1 MTGIMVS
8 NAHKFQ
14 ANNSQAQTQT
24 SENAA
29 TSPRLQNRAARIFK
43 KSGWLND
50 ISLPLL
56 LLLAGQIAARPANA
70 QQEVSLDNIIITAQ
84 NQFGTV
90 SQLTIRDGVL
100 YLLEEGCNLVMI
112 RQLSAADISAIRALA
127 NLRIEE
133 VGLHLQL
140 ISYAP
145 LSDADISDFCVAS
158 DPISSFIT
166 RIRQDD
172 SDSSNFAGMLAG
184 ALGLLLGLA
193 GGGGGGGGG
202 TPAPDRTAFS
212 LSNDSQSDAEE
223 ESFALSPSASA
234 SSSSLGSLSILEGM
248 YGEEED
254 KADATTGIEV
264 EATNRDGADI
274 STITSSDDRF
284 IITNGEIRIK
294 KGTVFNYEADKKSF
308 DITLT
313 AGGQKKILHVTLTDQ
328 IFAEDVELEF
338 SKAKVKRDGDMV
350 FEPIKISDD
359 GHDKTALDA
368 AKFILIAEDGGEDDE
383 DISAKFMIEKT
394 GTTDVFYQL
403 RLKDDQNLEGVEGP
417 VNIQI
422 LALSLSSEIDGL
434 KGEIE
439 SLDKITKTGGASV
452 TNSIDLDGLTIEKT
466 LPDITLTSHK
476 YILLKK
482 MAGKAVFE
490 AVTQAELN
498 SRTGDFAVVAEL
510 YTDIEDIKDKGLIKT
525 QLQQD
530 SKDYFNLEVM
540 EITLDLKDAELDETA
555 TSAADDF
562 LGDADNDDDSVSYD
576 EAEAAEARSVDI
588 DGDSTTTDDRI
599 TGIDGVVIDL
609 SATATDTQITPVK
622 YATKSKDAADSEVI
636 TLSADAG
643 NLAAGDKLTSIENL
657 IGSDHDDVLIGNAV
671 KNQLDG
677 GEGDDHL
684 YGGAGADTLN
694 GEDGDDHLSGG
705 AGDDTLLGG
714 LGNDILVGGAGDDTL
729 LGGDGMDVLIGGDGS
744 DILIGEGGIDLFR
757 LDLDD
762 DGTDTVLG
770 FTLGEDKIQI
780 DTAFQDD
787 VTLADLGLEIIE
799 SSDGLH
805 AHIVNASDDSHIYMT
820 IENIDH
826 EELSITDFE
835 II

>member
-1 MTGIMVS
+1 M
-8 NAHKFQ
+8 
-14 ANNSQAQTQT
+14 
-24 SENAA
+24 
-29 TSPRLQNRAARIFK
+29 
-43 KSGWLND
+43 GWLND

-158 DPISSFIT
+158 DPVSSFIT

-193 GGGGGGGGG
+193 GGGGGGGG
-202 TPAPDRTAFS
+202 TPAPDRSAFS

-254 KADATTGIEV
+254 KADVATGIEV

-338 SKAKVKRDGDMV
+338 SKAKVKRDGDVV

-439 SLDKITKTGGASV
+439 SLDKITKTNGASV
-452 TNSIDLDGLTIEKT
+452 TNSIDLDGLDIEKT
-466 LPDITLTSHK
+466 LPDITPASDK

-490 AVTQAELN
+490 AVTQEELD

-510 YTDIEDIKDKGLIKT
+510 YTDIEDIKNKGLIKT

-562 LGDADNDDDSVSYD
+562 LGGADNDDDSVSYG

-588 DGDSTTTDDRI
+588 DGDSATTNDRI

-609 SATATDTQITPVK
+609 SATATDTQTTPVK
-622 YATKSKDAADSEVI
+622 YATKSKDAADGEVI
-636 TLSADAG
+636 TLGADAG
-643 NLAAGDKLTSIENL
+643 NLAAGDKLTSIENI
-657 IGSDHDDVLIGNAV
+657 IGSDHKDVLIGNAV
-671 KNQLDG
+671 KNQLD
-677 GEGDDHL
+677 
-684 YGGAGADTLN
+684 
-694 GEDGDDHLSGG
+694 GG

-714 LGNDILVGGAGDDTL
+714 LGNDILVGGAGDDML
-729 LGGDGMDVLIGGDGS
+729 FGGDGMDVLIGGGGS
-744 DILIGEGGIDLFR
+744 DILIGEGGMDLFH
-757 LDLDD
+757 LEQDD

-780 DTAFQDD
+780 DIDEDVQDGF
-787 VTLADLGLEIIE
+787 TLADLGLEIIE